1 VPESAVANA
10 GQISVTILSPGTG
23 SGPITSNSA
32 TLTVNALPA
41 GEFIVNQVANDV
53 VWDPVHKMIY
63 ASVPTSAATNSNNI
77 VAIDPTSGTITKTA
91 FAGSQPNLLAISD
104 DGQYLYVSLDGSSSV
119 QRFTLPDL
127 TPDISASLGPA
138 TFFGPGTALALDVA
152 PGHPH
157 TWMASVGNVGVS
169 PAAQE
174 GITVFDDGVARPSSA
189 GRNSTHGG
197 FDLLL
202 GTAVW
207 GADNTV
213 IYGAN
218 NESTGFDFY
227 VVPVTSTGV
236 DGNSIVDYGGA
247 MSGFGGRIHFDRTTG
262 DVFGDNGV
270 VLNPATGKQ
279 TGTFATTGVM
289 VPDGSIN
296 KAFFVVSSLS
306 SSNPGTITSFDIA
319 HFTPLNSLVFPNVS
333 GNSGRIIR
341 WGANGLAFNATTTN
355 YSGTTTTITGKI
367 YIYSG
372 DLVQ

>member
-1 VPESAVANA
+1 VN
-10 GQISVTILSPGTG
+10 
-23 SGPITSNSA
+23 
-32 TLTVNALPA
+32 LTVNALPA
-41 GEFIVNQVANDV
+41 GYFIVNQVANDI
-53 VWDPVHKMIY
+53 VWDPIHKLLY
-63 ASVPTSAATNSNNI
+63 ASVPTTASTNANDV
-77 VAIDPTSGTITKTA
+77 VAIDPATGTITKTV

-127 TPDISASLGPA
+127 TPDVNVSLGSS
-138 TFFGPGTALALDVA
+138 TFFGVNSALALDVA

-157 TWMASVGNVGVS
+157 TWMASIGNVGVS

-174 GITVFDDGVARPSSA
+174 GITVYDDAVARPSSA
-189 GRNSTHGG
+189 GRNSQHGG

-227 VVPVTSTGV
+227 VVPVTSSGV
-236 DGNSIVDYGGA
+236 IGTSIIDYPGL

-262 DVFGDNGV
+262 FVYGENGTV
-270 VLNPATGKQ
+270 VNPSGGKNV
-279 TGTFATTGVM
+279 GTFATSGVM
-289 VPDGSIN
+289 VPDGSVN
-296 KAFFVVSSLS
+296 KAFFILS
-306 SSNPGTITSFDIA
+306 STGTNGTITSFDIA
-319 HFTPLNSLVFPNVS
+319 HFSPLNSLVFPNVV
-333 GNSGRIIR
+333 GAAGRLVR
-341 WGANGLAFNATTTN
+341 WGTNGLAFNASNSTFTGSTTVK
-355 YSGTTTTITGKI
+355 TGKI

-372 DLVQ
+372 SLVQ